1 MAKKFNQRLRDLDK
15 AKTQTRPAPPPPG
28 FGRRTLDDEPP
39 LELAGLILF
48 GLIGT
53 VILAGLATV
62 FGLRNIEADL
72 SRRTERLLVAR
83 GAPDL
88 TVDVDGLDV
97 SIVGTVERDPCAEL
111 PEDGEEVEPPL
122 AIDPDALESCIT
134 GLVGRLEGIGT
145 VNANV
150 IYERPVDPRDIA
162 ATSEGLL
169 VTWQGRTATATGTLS
184 SQASVDAFVAAAED
198 AFPGID
204 VAGLTVKEGIASE
217 RDWLSPIMRLMA
229 ELGGELPEGEII
241 VNPDAG
247 LVKVSAEFETR
258 QEQRDIKDDV
268 EEILAGVTLDFSSG
282 LTVKDAP
289 RVTAEEVQELQENI
303 NDLIEGKVVEFEF
316 NSAVITP
323 LGEELLDEV
332 LAALRQFPNV
342 PIEIAGHTDNVGSP
356 EANLELS
363 EERARAVLAYLV
375 DRGEDAARFVVT
387 GYGEAQP
394 VADNGTE
401 SGRARNRRI
410 EFIAILDNDDGGEE

>member
-1 MAKKFNQRLRDLDK
+1 M
-15 AKTQTRPAPPPPG
+15 
-28 FGRRTLDDEPP
+28 
-39 LELAGLILF
+39 
-48 GLIGT
+48 
-53 VILAGLATV
+53 
-62 FGLRNIEADL
+62 
-72 SRRTERLLVAR
+72 
-83 GAPDL
+83 
-88 TVDVDGLDV
+88 
-97 SIVGTVERDPCAEL
+97 
-111 PEDGEEVEPPL
+111 
-122 AIDPDALESCIT
+122 
-134 GLVGRLEGIGT
+134 
-145 VNANV
+145 
-150 IYERPVDPRDIA
+150 
-162 ATSEGLL
+162 
-169 VTWQGRTATATGTLS
+169 
-184 SQASVDAFVAAAED
+184 
-198 AFPGID
+198 
-204 VAGLTVKEGIASE
+204 AGLTVKEGIASE

-363 EERARAVLAYLV
+363 EERARARPGIPRRSR
-375 DRGEDAARFVVT
+375 RGRGAVRRHRLRRSPTRGRTTGPSRVGHATAASNSSPSSTTTMAERSNQWAT
-387 GYGEAQP
+387 SP
-394 VADNGTE
+394 HRSR
-401 SGRARNRRI
+401 SGSSWPCSSASPS
-410 EFIAILDNDDGGEE
+410 AGS